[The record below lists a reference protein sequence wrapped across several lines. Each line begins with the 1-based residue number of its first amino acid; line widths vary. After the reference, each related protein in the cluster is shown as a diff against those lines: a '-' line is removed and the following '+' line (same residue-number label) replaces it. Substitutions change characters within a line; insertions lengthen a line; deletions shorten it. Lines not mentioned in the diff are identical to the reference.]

1 MPESCNRGRVTA
13 EDPGKH
19 QVVAA
24 AGLWDGVDRLLDRL
38 DPEMIGDHGLAPL
51 AARRYRQRGEEPPER
66 IFREE
71 RAARAARL
79 VAPVLLSRARAAYD
93 GPLLLV
99 KGPELVRRYPDGARG
114 LGDLD
119 VVAADAERAQAAL
132 LAAGFR
138 EVPDTPPLDYARHH
152 HLHPLV
158 WPGLALPI
166 EIHRRPMWP
175 AGLAGPAT
183 RELFDAAQPADIG
196 VDGLLVPNPHH
207 HALLVA
213 AHAWGE
219 VPMRKTRELVDVLA
233 LVDDDE
239 REELSELARSWD
251 FERPWRKTLATA
263 DWLLR
268 DGPKPWLL
276 HTWGRY
282 LRDLRE
288 PTVLEMHTQ
297 EWLAPFSL
305 APPATALR
313 LSVAALLRDVRPSQH
328 EDWNAK
334 RRRALRAALHPLAAK
349 SSHEAQTRVHTRVRR
364 RGAVAAR
371 GSTGEAE

>member
-1 MPESCNRGRVTA
+1 MTQSCNRGRVAATH
-13 EDPGKH
+13 PG
-19 QVVAA
+19 QTDTVAA
-24 AGLWDGVDRLLDRL
+24 AGLWDGVDRLVDRL
-38 DPEMIGDHGLAPL
+38 DPELMSDHGLGPL
-51 AARRYRQRGEEPPER
+51 AARRYRERGEEPPER

-71 RAARAARL
+71 RAARAAAL
-79 VAPVLLSRARAAYD
+79 VAPVLLARACAAYD

-114 LGDLD
+114 VSDLD
-119 VVAADAERAQAAL
+119 VVAADADRAQAAL

-138 EVPDTPPLDYARHH
+138 EADGTPPLDYANHH

-166 EIHRRPMWP
+166 EIHRQPMWP
-175 AGLAGPAT
+175 LGLVAPPVE
-183 RELFDAAQPADIG
+183 ELFAAATPAEVG

-219 VPMRKTRELVDVLA
+219 VPMRKTRELVDVLV
-233 LVDDDE
+233 LVDDEE
-239 REELSELARSWD
+239 REALSDLARRWR
-251 FERPWRKTLATA
+251 FERPWRKTLAAA

-268 DGPKPWLL
+268 AGPAPWFV

-282 LRDLRE
+282 LRELRE
-288 PTVLEMHTQ
+288 PTVLEMHVQ

-305 APPATALR
+305 APPATAVR
-313 LSVAALLRDVRPSQH
+313 LSVAALLRDMRPLPH
-328 EDWNAK
+328 EDWDAK

-349 SSHEAQTRVHTRVRR
+349 SSYEAGTEVRR
-364 RGAVAAR
+364 RGTTVASR
-371 GSTGEAE
+371 TGREAE

>member
-1 MPESCNRGRVTA
+1 VS
-13 EDPGKH
+13 
-19 QVVAA
+19 A

-38 DPEMIGDHGLAPL
+38 DPEPTGDHGLGPL
-51 AARRYRQRGEEPPER
+51 AARRDRQRGEEPPER

-71 RAARAARL
+71 RAARTAAL
-79 VAPVLLSRARAAYD
+79 VAPVLLARARAAYD

-99 KGPELVRRYPDGARG
+99 KGPELTRCYPDGARG

-119 VVAADAERAQAAL
+119 LVAADAERAQAAL

-138 EVPDTPPLDYARHH
+138 EVPGTPPLDYGRHH
-152 HLHPLV
+152 HLHPLM

-175 AGLAGPAT
+175 AGLRAPSM
-183 RELFDAAQPADIG
+183 RELFDAARPAELG
-196 VDGLLVPNPHH
+196 VEGLLVPHPHH
-207 HALLVA
+207 HAVLVA

-219 VPMRKTRELVDVLA
+219 VPMRKARELVDVLA

-239 REELSELARSWD
+239 RDEVSALARAWD
-251 FERPWRKTLATA
+251 FERPWRKTLAAA

-268 DGPKPWLL
+268 DGPAPWFV

-288 PTVLEMHTQ
+288 PTVLEMHVQ

-305 APPATALR
+305 APLPTALR
-313 LSVAALLRDVRPSQH
+313 LSGAALLRDVRPREH
-328 EDWNAK
+328 EGWSAK
-334 RRRALRAALHPLAAK
+334 RRRAVRAVVHPFTSK
-349 SSHEAQTRVHTRVRR
+349 SSYEAEMNVRR
-364 RGAVAAR
+364 RGSVATR
-371 GSTGEAE
+371 GSGERAE